1 MKLEQ
6 RKCPNCGAELELTT
20 LSKRVKCQYC
30 RAWFD
35 IVWEEEEKED
45 KEKKEGEILNSELY
59 YITRDLNKAMEKKN
73 TRECLEDWKYC
84 LDELGTTEAIEDYL
98 NSNIYDGGDVAAEG
112 KNQELLDKVRAR
124 IVSDLSQDER
134 VIVMADATI
143 FGSGK
148 EFLIVTDKRCL
159 FYKKKKMLSV
169 NLDDITTIKL
179 DDGLNLPSWLINGS
193 WDMTIPSCEAHYNIQ
208 GQILALISLL
218 SFEKNPERHK
228 IRIV

>member
-1 MKLEQ
+1 
-6 RKCPNCGAELELTT
+6 
-20 LSKRVKCQYC
+20 
-30 RAWFD
+30 
-35 IVWEEEEKED
+35 
-45 KEKKEGEILNSELY
+45 
-59 YITRDLNKAMEKKN
+59 
-73 TRECLEDWKYC
+73 
-84 LDELGTTEAIEDYL
+84 
-98 NSNIYDGGDVAAEG
+98 
-112 KNQELLDKVRAR
+112 
-124 IVSDLSQDER
+124 
-134 VIVMADATI
+134 MADATI

-159 FYKKKKMLSV
+159 FYKKRKMLSV

-193 WDMTIPSCEAHYNIQ
+193 WDMSIPGCEAHYNIQ